1 VLGGHLPHAKKAA
14 LLGFAF
20 DPARLGPLEASRG
33 PAGGGVPRSESRP
46 GVDLGWTGARGG
58 ERPRRGSERAV
69 NFQGG
74 RNYSL

>member
-20 DPARLGPLEASRG
+20 DPARSSRG
-33 PAGGGVPRSESRP
+33 LERARGGGVPRNESRP